1 MRPLLT
7 HCKWGHPYSG
17 DNLLINAKGRRVC
30 RACRDKR
37 TTEWNAANPEKR
49 LKIFRDSYHKHKDDN
64 PEHKKARNFRSG
76 IRRRF
81 GITADEYAAKLA
93 AQNNLCAMCGKPFD
107 YANEHT
113 RPHLDHNHKTG
124 ALRDFI
130 HGRCNLG
137 IGHFLDDP
145 ALCRKA
151 EEYLLRHKETPCPPD
166 TKKSETTS

>member
-1 MRPLLT
+1 MRALLT

-37 TTEWNAANPEKR
+37 TTDWNAANPEKR

-64 PEHKKARNFRSG
+64 PEKMKARNYRSG

-93 AQNNLCAMCGKPFD
+93 AQNNLCALCGKPFD

-113 RPHLDHNHKTG
+113 RPHLDHNHETDQ
-124 ALRDFI
+124 LRDFI
-130 HGRCNLG
+130 HGACNLG
-137 IGHFLDDP
+137 IGHFHDDP

-151 EEYLLRHKETPCPPD
+151 EEYLLRHTE
-166 TKKSETTS
+166 EQ